1 MSQIKDS
8 LGESKKFLLLSLAF
22 FLVLIL
28 IIVALKSGI
37 YSPSGS
43 ILSDKET
50 YDSPE
55 YVLDSE
61 YDYSIVI
68 STVYGE
74 IEIDLY
80 EDIAPE
86 NVNSLLFLM
95 GERYYDGLTFHKV
108 IKDFVIQT
116 GDAKGDGNGNPGYSV
131 KKENL
136 INFKD
141 YDIGMANASQFF
153 IVLPNSS
160 KVNINNQYPVV
171 GRVVSG
177 FAVVDSIAKVE
188 VGDDYKPLNDVVIKN
203 IQIQEN

>member
-8 LGESKKFLLLSLAF
+8 LGESKKFLLLALAF

-37 YSPSGS
+37 YSPTGS
-43 ILSDKET
+43 MLSDKET

-68 STVYGE
+68 STVCGE

-80 EDIAPE
+80 EDIAQ

-95 GERYYDGLTFHKV
+95 SERYYDGLTFHKV

-153 IVLPNSS
+153 VVLPNSS